1 MQEFILNGDGNNS
14 LWLMDEKD
22 NDVIYPAQAVITDKT
37 YFEELMSELKDT
49 STYVI
54 KEDTIIKDLG
64 GSHTTNEHV
73 LYYVDGTACKYGEI
87 YDDYYF
93 DHGHRYRTEK
103 RHFKKYI
110 NPRGELFRVL
120 NRKFA
125 DYEQL
130 LLLFQ
135 TLGFNTSKE
144 ARLQELR
151 KAREM
156 FDKLSSSN
164 LDSDTIKLILN
175 RFWPSFGLFATEGLK
190 CIDFEAD
197 GSTKYS
203 LEELRNIIKASV
215 KANVKHHK
223 DIDALLK
230 HEENA
235 RENTMTLSLAR
246 NIHNSL
252 NK

>member
-1 MQEFILNGDGNNS
+1 MQEFILNRDGNNS
-14 LWLMDEKD
+14 LWLMDEKN
-22 NDVIYPAQAVITDKT
+22 NDIIYPAQAVITDKD
-37 YFEELMSELKDT
+37 YFEELMSELKDV
-49 STYVI
+49 SQYVI
-54 KEDTIIKDLG
+54 RENTIIKDLG
-64 GSHTTNEHV
+64 GSKTTDEHI

-93 DHGHRYRTEK
+93 EHGHRYRTEK
-103 RHFKKYI
+103 RSYKKYI

-120 NRKFA
+120 NRKF
-125 DYEQL
+125 DNQEQL

-144 ARLQELR
+144 ERLQEL
-151 KAREM
+151 KKVREM
-156 FDKLSSSN
+156 FNKLTTSN
-164 LDSDTIKLILN
+164 LDSDTVKLILN

-203 LEELRNIIKASV
+203 LEELRSIIEASV
-215 KANVKHHK
+215 RANVKHHK
-223 DIDALLK
+223 DIDTLLK

-246 NIHNSL
+246 NIHNTL